1 MKTPEPVRVR
11 FAPSPTGRFHIG
23 GARTALYDYLLARKL
38 GGQFILR
45 IEDTDLKRFDP
56 AAEPEIMESL
66 RWLGMEWD
74 EGPDIGGPS
83 GPYRQSER
91 KAIYTEYAETLVA
104 DQFAYRCF
112 CTSERL
118 SLMRQEQQRLK
129 LPPRY
134 DGLCRALEPEE
145 AERRV
150 RNGEPY
156 VIRFKTPRSGTTTAV
171 DLIRGP
177 ISVENREIDDYILLK
192 SNGLPVYH
200 LAAMVDDHLMG
211 ITHVLRS
218 AEWLPTLP
226 LHVLIYQAFGWEQP
240 VWVHLSLFL
249 NPSGK
254 GKMSK
259 RFAMDAKGS
268 AFSVYP
274 LDLRQMGYIPE
285 AVVNWIALMGWSM
298 DDHTEVFD
306 MAELVQGFS
315 LEKLTPSAA
324 AVNYTKLDHFNGVH
338 IRALAAD
345 DLARRLLP
353 FFQAA
358 EPTATLEALQPI
370 VPLIQDRIRTLDEAV
385 DLAGFFFR
393 PAITPS
399 ADELPGK
406 DMTPAQAAAAL
417 RQVATALGQLP
428 VFETEPIEQVLRALA
443 TDLGLS
449 AGQLFGSIRIAV
461 TGQQR
466 ESATGRDD
474 GDPGSCRS
482 PSPYRARRQSASCL
496 VRPRHARRCL
506 CRRGCVRMAVTLG
519 VRLAVGQ
526 RTLNPSAEVRILD
539 PQPGRPFGAPS
550 SWLMPQYRFA

>member
-23 GARTALYDYLLARKL
+23 GARTALYDYLLARQL

-56 AAEPEIMESL
+56 TAEPEIMESL

-74 EGPDIGGPS
+74 EGPDIGGPR

-91 KAIYTEYAETLVA
+91 KQIYAEHAEKLVT

-112 CTSERL
+112 CTPDRL

-129 LPPRY
+129 RPPRY

-145 AERRV
+145 AERRA
-150 RNGEPY
+150 RNGEPH

-177 ISVENREIDDYILLK
+177 ISVENGEIDDYILLK

-259 RFAMDAKGS
+259 RFAMDAKGG

-274 LDLRQMGYIPE
+274 LDLRQMGYVPE

-306 MAELVQGFS
+306 MEELVQGFS

-324 AVNYTKLDHFNGVH
+324 AVNYSKLDHFNGLH

-353 FFQAA
+353 LFQAE

-370 VPLIQDRIRTLDEAV
+370 VPLIQDRIHTLDEAV
-385 DLAGFFFR
+385 ELAGFFFQS
-393 PAITPS
+393 TVSPS
-399 ADELPGK
+399 PDELPGK
-406 DMTPAQAAAAL
+406 DMTPSQAAAAL
-417 RQVATALGQLP
+417 RQSAAVLRQLP
-428 VFETEPIEQVLRALA
+428 VFEPEPIEQMLRTLA
-443 TDLGLS
+443 TDLGLKP
-449 AGQLFGSIRIAV
+449 GQLFGSIRIAV
-461 TGQQR
+461 TAQR
-466 ESATGRDD
+466 VSPPLVETMVILGR
-474 GDPGSCRS
+474 
-482 PSPYRARRQSASCL
+482 
-496 VRPRHARRCL
+496 
-506 CRRGCVRMAVTLG
+506 
-519 VRLAVGQ
+519 
-526 RTLNPSAEVRILD
+526 AEVLRRIENAVDLL
-539 PQPGRPFGAPS
+539 PA
-550 SWLMPQYRFA
+550 